1 MSWTWEP
8 LPLLSPPTAYD
19 AQAGALLDAHR
30 RGDPG
35 AIRLFHERHPRFLDP
50 VVTWKPRRLAPDEI
64 AAAALDLD
72 DARLALARRYSFRDW
87 EALSALVADVLRDAS
102 PVQQF
107 ELAVEAVVS
116 GDLDALDR
124 LLDAHPDLVRARSTR
139 VTPHDPPAHGA
150 TLLHYLAANGVE
162 GHRQVSPPNAVA
174 VAQRLFD
181 AGADPDA
188 LAAMYGGTCPTL
200 PMLVSSTPPA
210 EAGVQVP
217 LVHAL
222 IDAGADVEGGGEG
235 SWRSALTTALV
246 FGFTAAADALVSRGA
261 RVDRLVTAAGL
272 GRLAAVDGFLP
283 GATAADRHAA
293 FALAAQLGH
302 VEVVRRLLDAGEL
315 PDRRNPDGFHAHA
328 TPLHQAAIGGHL
340 AVVELLVDRGARLD
354 IRDTLWDGTPLGWAE
369 YGQRPAVAAY
379 LRARTAPP

>member
-1 MSWTWEP
+1 MPWAWEP
-8 LPLLSPPTAYD
+8 LPPLAPLAEYE

-30 RGDPG
+30 RGELP

-50 VVTWKPRRLAPDEI
+50 VVSWKPRRLAPDEI

-87 EALSALVADVLRDAS
+87 DALSALVADVRRDGS
-102 PVQQF
+102 PVGAF
-107 ELAVEAVVS
+107 ELAVDAVVS

-124 LLDAHPDLVRARSTR
+124 LLHAHPDLVRARSTR
-139 VTPHDPPAHGA
+139 VTPHDPPVHGA

-162 GHRQVSPPNAVA
+162 GYRQVSPSNAVA
-174 VAQRLFD
+174 VAQRLFG
-181 AGADPDA
+181 AGVDPNA
-188 LAAMYGGTCPTL
+188 LAGMYGGTCPTL

-210 EAGVQVP
+210 DAGVQVP

-222 IDAGADVEGGGEG
+222 VDAGADVEGGGEG
-235 SWRSALTTALV
+235 QWRSPVQTALV
-246 FGFTAAADALVSRGA
+246 FGFAEAADALVSRGA

-272 GRLAAVDGFLP
+272 GRLAAVDDLLP

-302 VEVVRRLLDAGEL
+302 VEVVRRLLDAGER
-315 PDRRNPDGFHAHA
+315 PDRRNPEGFHAHA
-328 TPLHQAAIGGHL
+328 TPLHQAALGGHL

-354 IRDTLWDGTPLGWAE
+354 IRDALWNGTPLGWAE
-369 YGQRPAVAAY
+369 YGQQPAVAAY
-379 LRARTAPP
+379 LRARTAS